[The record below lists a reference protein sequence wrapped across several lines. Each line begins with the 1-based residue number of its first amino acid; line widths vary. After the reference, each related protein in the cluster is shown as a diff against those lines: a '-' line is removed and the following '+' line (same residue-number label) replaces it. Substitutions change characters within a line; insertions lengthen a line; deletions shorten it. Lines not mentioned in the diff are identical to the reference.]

1 MGRVSVSP
9 SGGPEKVGKT
19 SMSKETQEEYD
30 KRQRKRKAKAL
41 QRATGMK
48 YTEALRQ
55 VIADEERDIPDN
67 IVLGEE

>member
-1 MGRVSVSP
+1 MSVSP

-41 QRATGMK
+41 QKSTGMK
-48 YTEALRQ
+48 YTAALRQ
-55 VIADEERDIPDN
+55 VIAEEERDIPDH